1 MPGDNK
7 LEGMTIIVGN
17 FTTHEEIRQLLGHHG
32 TWIRH
37 MEARHQ
43 TWWPGIGREYEW
55 GRSKSHWQG
64 EARLGGPAAGD
75 GEEVVDN

>member
-43 TWWPGIGREYEW
+43 T
-55 GRSKSHWQG
+55 
-64 EARLGGPAAGD
+64 
-75 GEEVVDN
+75 